1 MRKFECFKQLE
12 VWRKARCIRKQIY
25 QITKTFPGFEQ
36 YALSMQMKRTAVSIT
51 ANIAEGFGRQSW
63 AENMR
68 FCRISRGSAFE
79 LRDHLTT
86 AYDERY
92 ISGNVCDELDRD
104 LISVVQMLNGYI
116 RSMTRREASRVPKGR
131 SRR

>member
-1 MRKFECFKQLE
+1 MTKVECFKQLE
-12 VWRKARCIRKQIY
+12 VWKKARCIRKQIY
-25 QITKTFPGFEQ
+25 QITKTFPEFER
-36 YALSMQMKRTAVSIT
+36 YALSVQMNRTAVSIT
-51 ANIAEGFGRQSW
+51 ANIAEGLGRQSW

-86 AYDERY
+86 AYDEGY

-116 RSMTRREASRVPKGR
+116 RSMTRLTASRVPKGR

>member
-1 MRKFECFKQLE
+1 MTKVECFKQLE

-36 YALSMQMKRTAVSIT
+36 YALSVQMNRTAVSIT

-63 AENMR
+63 AGNMR
-68 FCRISRGSAFE
+68 FCRIRRGSAFE

-86 AYDERY
+86 AYDEKY
-92 ISGNVCDELDRD
+92 ISGNVCDELDKD
-104 LISVVQMLNGYI
+104 IIGVVQMLNGYI
-116 RSMTRREASRVPKGR
+116 RSMTRREASRVPKAR

>member
-1 MRKFECFKQLE
+1 MTMVECFKQLE

-25 QITKTFPGFEQ
+25 QITKTFLGFEQ
-36 YALSMQMKRTAVSIT
+36 YALSVQMNRTAVSIT
-51 ANIAEGFGRQSW
+51 ANIAEGFGRRSW

-68 FCRISRGSAFE
+68 FFRISKDSVFE

-116 RSMTRREASRVPKGR
+116 RSMTRREASRFPKGR

>member
-1 MRKFECFKQLE
+1 MTKVECFKQLE

-25 QITKTFPGFEQ
+25 QITKTFPEFEQ
-36 YALSMQMKRTAVSIT
+36 YALSVQMNRTAVSIT
-51 ANIAEGFGRQSW
+51 ANIAEGLGRQSW

-79 LRDHLTT
+79 LRDYLTT
-86 AYDERY
+86 AYDEKY
-92 ISGNVCDELDRD
+92 ISGTACDELDKD
-104 LISVVQMLNGYI
+104 IIGVVQMLNGYI
-116 RSMTRREASRVPKGR
+116 RSMTRREAFRIPKAR

>member
-1 MRKFECFKQLE
+1 MTNVECFKQLE

-36 YALSMQMKRTAVSIT
+36 YALSVQMNRTAVSIT

-68 FCRISRGSAFE
+68 FCRIRRCSAIE

-86 AYDERY
+86 AYDEKY
-92 ISGNVCDELDRD
+92 ISGTVCDELDKN
-104 LISVVQMLNGYI
+104 IIGVVQMLNGYI
-116 RSMTRREASRVPKGR
+116 RSMTRREASRVPKAR

>member
-1 MRKFECFKQLE
+1 MRKVECFKQLE
-12 VWRKARCIRKQIY
+12 VWRKARCIRKRIY

-36 YALSMQMKRTAVSIT
+36 HALSVQMKRTALSIT
-51 ANIAEGFGRQSW
+51 ANIAEGFGSQSW

-92 ISGNVCDELDRD
+92 ISGNACDDLDRD

-116 RSMTRREASRVPKGR
+116 RSMTRREASRVSKAR